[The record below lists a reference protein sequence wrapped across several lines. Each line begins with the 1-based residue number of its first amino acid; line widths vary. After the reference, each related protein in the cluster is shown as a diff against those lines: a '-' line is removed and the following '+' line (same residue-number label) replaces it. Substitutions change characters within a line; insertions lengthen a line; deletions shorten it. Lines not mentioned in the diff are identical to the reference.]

1 MRSQTPRAKTSRAQ
15 HNRSALARPI
25 FLPPTPPVRSQR
37 AAQVVRWFG
46 LDHALMQRPTTT
58 PPNAPRSS
66 SDDDTLPLTRGTIT
80 LLTGPSGGGKSTLLR
95 ATQRAPRDPAPRF
108 IDLATIAPPDAP
120 IVDCFPDISLR
131 DALLLL
137 ARVGLAE
144 AWTYLRTPGELSD
157 GQRWRLTLAI
167 ALHRARRSLAQQPD
181 APVVLVADEFA
192 ALLDRVTA
200 CVVARSLRRA
210 VNDDPRL
217 AAVLATTHDD
227 VLRALAPDVVVCC
240 DFGRVTI
247 MQMPTIHQG
256 LSACGFA
263 NEAVRKSKHR
273 FDFTGADPRSRKRK
287 TGGSTMRKIVLTSL
301 ASVALLTT
309 MAMATAL
316 CADTIE
322 VQTRAAPSAPAR
334 GSAGVPAGANDRLLT
349 VPPNPCEPPRSLFEF
364 DPRPARRPIMPL
376 YPSVERELD
385 RGNGR
390 IVADT
395 DIDLLR
401 LRLRDDPDG
410 LTESERFALEHDR
423 QLRIDQQDRRAEKS
437 VAHEQLIERE
447 SERLAAER
455 ERFYRSAGIDAAG
468 ASHDTRMLK
477 GLERDYQ
484 RDVKQ
489 LNRERSAEL
498 KRLAKQDLK
507 PDARVAARAEIEKR
521 FDAAQSE
528 RRERYST
535 DRTRIM
541 GPE

>member
-1 MRSQTPRAKTSRAQ
+1 MRA
-15 HNRSALARPI
+15 I
-25 FLPPTPPVRSQR
+25 VLPPTPPVRSER

-46 LDHALMQRPTTT
+46 LDAAMKRRGTTIHT
-58 PPNAPRSS
+58 
-66 SDDDTLPLTRGTIT
+66 DTLAPNSDSLALAPGTLT

-95 ATQRAPRDPAPRF
+95 AAQRSPRDLQPTI
-108 IDLATIAPPDAP
+108 IDLATIVPPDVP
-120 IVDCFPDISLR
+120 LVDCFPGVPLR

-144 AWTYLRTPGELSD
+144 AWTYLRTPPELSD

-167 ALHRARRSLAQQPD
+167 ALDCARRARASDKD
-181 APVVLVADEFA
+181 ASVVLVADEFA

-200 CVVARSLRRA
+200 CVIARSLRRA

-217 AAVLATTHDD
+217 AAVVATTHEDL
-227 VLRALAPDVVVCC
+227 LRALVPDVIVRC
-240 DFGRVTI
+240 DFGRITI
-247 MQMPTIHQG
+247 TEMPTMIH
-256 LSACGFA
+256 
-263 NEAVRKSKHR
+263 
-273 FDFTGADPRSRKRK
+273 GATRQAALKKPAGGPMRK
-287 TGGSTMRKIVLTSL
+287 TVLASL
-301 ASVALLTT
+301 ASLSLFATT
-309 MAMATAL
+309 TL
-316 CADTIE
+316 RADSVE
-322 VQTRAAPSAPAR
+322 VQTRAAPSSSAR

-349 VPPNPCEPPRSLFEF
+349 VPPNPFEPPRSLFEF

-410 LTESERFALEHDR
+410 LTQSERFALEHDR
-423 QLRIDQQDRRAEKS
+423 QLRIDEQSRRAEKTI
-437 VAHEQLIERE
+437 AHEQFVERE

-455 ERFYRSAGIDAAG
+455 ERFYRSAGIDPAG

-477 GLERDYQ
+477 SLERDYQ

-489 LNRERSAEL
+489 LSRQRSSEL
-498 KRLAKQDLK
+498 KKLAKQDLK
-507 PDARVAARAEIEKR
+507 PDDRAAARAEIEQR
-521 FDAAQSE
+521 YDAAQSE
-528 RRERYST
+528 RRERYSA
-535 DRTRIM
+535 DRARVM
-541 GPE
+541 GDQ